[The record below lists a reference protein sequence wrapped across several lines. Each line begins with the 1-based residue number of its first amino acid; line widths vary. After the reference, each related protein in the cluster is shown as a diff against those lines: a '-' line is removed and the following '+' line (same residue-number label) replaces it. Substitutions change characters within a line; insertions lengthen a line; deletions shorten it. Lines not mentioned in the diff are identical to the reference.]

1 MVVVKFLLD
10 VLIWGKLFV
19 IWFINEFFFIMIK
32 VSNVIV
38 IWKFFI
44 VDESENEILFWV
56 LRFEFWS
63 VIYVKRSVKVIYFE
77 DLR

>member
-44 VDESENEILFWV
+44 VDESENEISFWV